1 MVRDKKIPITLFLIK
16 MSKNQQ
22 IVMNRIKVTLVEKQK
37 TSRWLAEQ
45 MGKSENT
52 ISRWCSNKSQPS
64 IAQLQEIAK
73 WLDVDV
79 RVLLKS
85 QKSN

>member
-1 MVRDKKIPITLFLIK
+1 
-16 MSKNQQ
+16 MSNNQQ

-37 TSRWLAEQ
+37 TNRWLAEQ

-64 IAQLQEIAK
+64 IAQLQEIANL
-73 WLDVDV
+73 LDVDV
-79 RVLLKS
+79 RMLLKS
-85 QKSN
+85 QRV

>member
-1 MVRDKKIPITLFLIK
+1 

-79 RVLLKS
+79 KDLLVSTK
-85 QKSN
+85 

>member
-1 MVRDKKIPITLFLIK
+1 MDNSRIK
-16 MSKNQQ
+16 MSNNQQ

-37 TSRWLAEQ
+37 TNRWLAEQ

-64 IAQLQEIAK
+64 IAQLQEIANL
-73 WLDVDV
+73 LDVDV
-79 RVLLKS
+79 RELLKS
-85 QKSN
+85 QIK

>member
-1 MVRDKKIPITLFLIK
+1 
-16 MSKNQQ
+16 MSNNQQ

-37 TSRWLAEQ
+37 TNRWLAEQ

-73 WLDVDV
+73 HLDVDV
-79 RVLLKS
+79 RLLITPTKL
-85 QKSN
+85 

>member
-1 MVRDKKIPITLFLIK
+1 MFNFVHNLMDIIWIK
-16 MSKNQQ
+16 MSNNQQ

-37 TSRWLAEQ
+37 TNRWLAEQ

-64 IAQLQEIAK
+64 IAQLQEIASL
-73 WLDVDV
+73 LDVDV
-79 RVLLKS
+79 RELLKS
-85 QKSN
+85 QKE

>member
-1 MVRDKKIPITLFLIK
+1 
-16 MSKNQQ
+16 MSNNQQ
-22 IVMNRIKVTLVEKQK
+22 IVMNRIKVLLVEKQK
-37 TSRWLAEQ
+37 TNRWLAEQ

-64 IAQLQEIAK
+64 IAQLQEIAIL
-73 WLDVDV
+73 LDVDV

-85 QKSN
+85 QKE

>member
-1 MVRDKKIPITLFLIK
+1 
-16 MSKNQQ
+16 MSNNQQ

-37 TSRWLAEQ
+37 TNRWLAEQ

-52 ISRWCSNKSQPS
+52 ISRWCSNRSQPS
-64 IAQLQEIAK
+64 IAQLQEIAIL
-73 WLDVDV
+73 LDVDV

-85 QKSN
+85 QKE

>member
-1 MVRDKKIPITLFLIK
+1 
-16 MSKNQQ
+16 MSNNQQ

-37 TSRWLAEQ
+37 TNRWLAEQ

-85 QKSN
+85 QRVIKFILYK

>member
-1 MVRDKKIPITLFLIK
+1 MAN
-16 MSKNQQ
+16 NQQ
-22 IVMNRIKVTLVEKQK
+22 IVMNRIKVALAEKRR
-37 TSRWLAEQ
+37 TNRWLAEQ

-64 IAQLQEIAK
+64 IAQLQEIAIL
-73 WLDVDV
+73 LDVDV

-85 QKSN
+85 QKE

>member
-1 MVRDKKIPITLFLIK
+1 
-16 MSKNQQ
+16 MSNNQQ

-64 IAQLQEIAK
+64 IVQLQEIAK
-73 WLDVDV
+73 HLDVDV
-79 RVLLKS
+79 RLLITPTKL
-85 QKSN
+85 

>member
-1 MVRDKKIPITLFLIK
+1 
-16 MSKNQQ
+16 
-22 IVMNRIKVTLVEKQK
+22 MNRIKVTLVEKQK

-45 MGKSENT
+45 IGKSENT

-73 WLDVDV
+73 CLDVDV
-79 RVLLKS
+79 RVLITPTKVE
-85 QKSN
+85 

>member
-1 MVRDKKIPITLFLIK
+1 
-16 MSKNQQ
+16 MSNNQQ

-64 IAQLQEIAK
+64 IAQLQEIANM
-73 WLDVDV
+73 LDVDV

-85 QKSN
+85 QKE